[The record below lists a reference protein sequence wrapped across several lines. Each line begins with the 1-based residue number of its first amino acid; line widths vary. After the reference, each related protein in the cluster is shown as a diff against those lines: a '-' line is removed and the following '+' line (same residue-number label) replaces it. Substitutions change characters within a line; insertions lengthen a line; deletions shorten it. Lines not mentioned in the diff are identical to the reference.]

1 MHLVAIGEPGGA
13 IDATIVQLA
22 AELGTTAYE
31 LRLVL
36 NAGFPAVV
44 LVTADENVAQSALAV
59 IVPSTRMTILR
70 DFRFE
75 RSGLIAQ
82 SGSADVLAYSDIS
95 VLLRALHRTT
105 SETIEKIKE
114 RKLRPAMAIATGGLV
129 MSKTTKRDVVTRTER
144 REQVLYIFRR
154 SGSPPW
160 LLEERSAR
168 YVALG
173 EALRPTSLENFSSA
187 IACLREHAPGATYDE
202 RLMTSRPI
210 RGVAAGAEATD
221 ILAHLLAQHLAG
233 RA

>member
-1 MHLVAIGEPGGA
+1 
-13 IDATIVQLA
+13 
-22 AELGTTAYE
+22 
-31 LRLVL
+31 
-36 NAGFPAVV
+36 
-44 LVTADENVAQSALAV
+44 
-59 IVPSTRMTILR
+59 
-70 DFRFE
+70 
-75 RSGLIAQ
+75 
-82 SGSADVLAYSDIS
+82 
-95 VLLRALHRTT
+95 
-105 SETIEKIKE
+105 
-114 RKLRPAMAIATGGLV
+114 V

-187 IACLREHAPGATYDE
+187 IARLREHAPGATYDE